1 MPNYE
6 DFGGEF
12 YYRKFHEKVEMD
24 INIHLSV
31 HTRLCVVFLGTV
43 FGPKTSFSKY
53 PCSGFRPTKKKTR
66 ENSAARV
73 QK

>member
-1 MPNYE
+1 
-6 DFGGEF
+6 
-12 YYRKFHEKVEMD
+12 MD

-31 HTRLCVVFLGTV
+31 HTRLCVGFLGTV
-43 FGPKTSFSKY
+43 FGLKTSFSKY
-53 PCSGFRPTKKKTR
+53 PCSGLRPTKKKKR

>member
-1 MPNYE
+1 
-6 DFGGEF
+6 
-12 YYRKFHEKVEMD
+12 MD

-43 FGPKTSFSKY
+43 FGLKTSFSKY

>member
-1 MPNYE
+1 
-6 DFGGEF
+6 
-12 YYRKFHEKVEMD
+12 MD

-31 HTRLCVVFLGTV
+31 HTRLCVGFLSTV
-43 FGPKTSFSKY
+43 FRLKTSFSKY
-53 PCSGFRPTKKKTR
+53 PCSSFRPTKKKTR

>member
-1 MPNYE
+1 
-6 DFGGEF
+6 
-12 YYRKFHEKVEMD
+12 MD

-31 HTRLCVVFLGTV
+31 HTRLSVVFLGTV
-43 FGPKTSFSKY
+43 FGLKTSFSKY
-53 PCSGFRPTKKKTR
+53 PRSGFRPTKKKTR

>member
-1 MPNYE
+1 
-6 DFGGEF
+6 
-12 YYRKFHEKVEMD
+12 MD

-31 HTRLCVVFLGTV
+31 CLCVGFLGTV
-43 FGPKTSFSKY
+43 FGLKTSFSKY